1 MELATSSKPGVTLTP
16 VHFTSTYHILRA
28 RYTYYIFCMALLIST
43 LVYQLVTL
51 KQDCARQKERHAVLE
66 IWITNN

>member
-1 MELATSSKPGVTLTP
+1 MELTTSSKPGATLTP
-16 VHFTSTYHILRA
+16 VHVISIYHILRA

-43 LVYQLVTL
+43 LVYHLVTL